1 MILPASYAGSHVCLA
16 LMSLI
21 TTPSNSYSPSL
32 RRGHAMRRG
41 RAAYIQVVWLE
52 YLCLSVVAA
61 FTLGLYCTPTYYK
74 DYRVVPMLPSI
85 TPSGIS
91 QPFGQFQLPLE
102 ISYPLVGEP
111 LPTRGCAVVVV
122 LVPLLVIGM
131 FQIKTWSLWDFHAGV
146 VGLLKAVVSTYA
158 IMFSLSPL
166 LRGGNID
173 KVSARLS
180 VPP

>member
-1 MILPASYAGSHVCLA
+1 
-16 LMSLI
+16 MSLI

-32 RRGHAMRRG
+32 RHGHAMRRG
-41 RAAYIQVVWLE
+41 CAAYIQVVWLE

-85 TPSGIS
+85 TPSGVS

-146 VGLLKAVVSTYA
+146 AGLLKAVVSTYV
-158 IMFSLSPL
+158 IIFSLSPL